1 MTHRV
6 KQTPPF
12 SFAPSPFCFFCLD
25 RRSSVSYTKL
35 YRNSTF
41 LLYTTAEPYASHC
54 KRFETWIINAAS
66 AKFKLDFPPSKEI
79 ITDSKSS
86 KYSSNSA
93 ATSMFQLSAKS
104 LRISLGGRKRT
115 G

>member
-6 KQTPPF
+6 KQASPF

-86 KYSSNSA
+86 KYSSSSA

-104 LRISLGGRKRT
+104 LRISLDERKRT